1 MKAADLRDKNP
12 EELAEIRKSLA
23 HDAFQNRL
31 KNFTNRLDD
40 TSTIRKGK
48 RDLARVL
55 TILRQRDAA
64 PVATVTAPAA
74 AAPAEPA
81 KKKTKTKV
89 EAAPTGTAAAPATK
103 KASSKKGE
111 AKSQ

>member
-1 MKAADLRDKNP
+1 MKAADLREKTP
-12 EELAEIRKSLA
+12 EELAEIQKSLA

-40 TSTIRKGK
+40 TSSIRKGK

-55 TILRQRDAA
+55 TIVRQRGL
-64 PVATVTAPAA
+64 AA
-74 AAPAEPA
+74 AEATPAVAATPAEPA
-81 KKKTKTKV
+81 KKKTKA
-89 EAAPTGTAAAPATK
+89 EAAPAGAAAPATK

>member
-1 MKAADLRDKNP
+1 MKAADLREKTP
-12 EELAEIRKSLA
+12 EELAEIQKSLA

-40 TSTIRKGK
+40 TSSIRKGK

-55 TILRQRDAA
+55 TIVRQRGLASAAEAA
-64 PVATVTAPAA
+64 PAVA

-81 KKKTKTKV
+81 KKKTKA
-89 EAAPTGTAAAPATK
+89 EAAPAGAAAPATK
-103 KASSKKGE
+103 KASSKKSE